1 MTEIGTGGWSED
13 GHPLSSSNGDANY
26 AHDDH
31 SGDTDV

>member
-13 GHPLSSSNGDANY
+13 GHPLSSSNGAANY
-26 AHDDH
+26 AHDH